1 MVTREEILKIAKLSK
16 LSVAEEELDGL
27 TAAMGEIIAFADTIN
42 AAGAAAGEFDNINNL
57 QNAFR
62 EDEVVPSYPRDEILK
77 NVDGRGRRL
86 LPVRQAAVR
95 RRRYERQENKRHP
108 RPAGQADHQG
118 GFLRRAD
125 PSLSRRHRAGQ
136 WTTQRL
142 CPRHGG
148 HGPGDRPPGG

>member
-16 LSVAEEELDGL
+16 LYVTEEELDGL

-77 NVDGRGRRL
+77 NVDGGEDGFF
-86 LPVRQAAVR
+86 PVRK
-95 RRRYERQENKRHP
+95 RQ
-108 RPAGQADHQG
+108 
-118 GFLRRAD
+118 
-125 PSLSRRHRAGQ
+125 
-136 WTTQRL
+136 
-142 CPRHGG
+142 
-148 HGPGDRPPGG
+148 

>member
-16 LSVAEEELDGL
+16 LSVTEEELDGL

-86 LPVRQAAVR
+86 LPVRK
-95 RRRYERQENKRHP
+95 RQ
-108 RPAGQADHQG
+108 
-118 GFLRRAD
+118 
-125 PSLSRRHRAGQ
+125 
-136 WTTQRL
+136 
-142 CPRHGG
+142 
-148 HGPGDRPPGG
+148 

>member
-27 TAAMGEIIAFADTIN
+27 TAAMGEIIAFADTIT

-77 NVDGRGRRL
+77 NVDGGEDGFF
-86 LPVRQAAVR
+86 PVRK
-95 RRRYERQENKRHP
+95 RQ
-108 RPAGQADHQG
+108 
-118 GFLRRAD
+118 
-125 PSLSRRHRAGQ
+125 
-136 WTTQRL
+136 
-142 CPRHGG
+142 
-148 HGPGDRPPGG
+148 

>member
-16 LSVAEEELDGL
+16 LSVTEAELDGL

-77 NVDGRGRRL
+77 NVDGGEDGFF
-86 LPVRQAAVR
+86 PVRK
-95 RRRYERQENKRHP
+95 RQ
-108 RPAGQADHQG
+108 
-118 GFLRRAD
+118 
-125 PSLSRRHRAGQ
+125 
-136 WTTQRL
+136 
-142 CPRHGG
+142 
-148 HGPGDRPPGG
+148 

>member
-16 LSVAEEELDGL
+16 LSVTEEELDGL

-77 NVDGRGRRL
+77 NVDGGEDGFFPRCASGSKEGG
-86 LPVRQAAVR
+86 
-95 RRRYERQENKRHP
+95 RYERQENKRLP
-108 RPAGQADHQG
+108 RQLD
-118 GFLRRAD
+118 
-125 PSLSRRHRAGQ
+125 S
-136 WTTQRL
+136 
-142 CPRHGG
+142 
-148 HGPGDRPPGG
+148 

>member
-16 LSVAEEELDGL
+16 LSVTEEELDGL

-77 NVDGRGRRL
+77 NVDGGASS
-86 LPVRQAAVR
+86 PCASGSKEAAV
-95 RRRYERQENKRHP
+95 
-108 RPAGQADHQG
+108 
-118 GFLRRAD
+118 
-125 PSLSRRHRAGQ
+125 
-136 WTTQRL
+136 
-142 CPRHGG
+142 
-148 HGPGDRPPGG
+148 

>member
-16 LSVAEEELDGL
+16 LSVTEEELDGL

-77 NVDGRGRRL
+77 NVDGGEDGFF
-86 LPVRQAAVR
+86 PVR
-95 RRRYERQENKRHP
+95 RRQ
-108 RPAGQADHQG
+108 
-118 GFLRRAD
+118 
-125 PSLSRRHRAGQ
+125 
-136 WTTQRL
+136 
-142 CPRHGG
+142 
-148 HGPGDRPPGG
+148 